1 METKPTKG
9 TAVAVRYLVVV
20 RFAFDASEDGYTHSY
35 VVAAFPS
42 RADALAAAEQ
52 ALETQTCVYARV
64 SRERWTEQTDA
75 LTGARRAC
83 WNEEAEIR
91 ELHRL
96 LRPEEIRT

>member
-1 METKPTKG
+1 METKLAKG
-9 TAVAVRYLVVV
+9 TAVAVRYLVAV
-20 RFAFDASEDGYTHSY
+20 RFAFDSEDGYTHSY
-35 VVAAFPS
+35 DVAAFPS

-64 SRERWTEQTDA
+64 SQERWTEQNDP

-96 LRPEEIRT
+96 LRPEEIRS